1 VDTILR
7 LILLAVTTTS
17 SYFIIKEIFMSNIAG
32 LLGAVAGLGLGY
44 LILKVEERLSNIP
57 LKTMFG
63 SLLGLTLSII
73 LTNLFISRLL
83 LALARDIPITLPI
96 YILIYFVMA
105 YIGF

>member
-1 VDTILR
+1 
-7 LILLAVTTTS
+7 
-17 SYFIIKEIFMSNIAG
+17 MSNIAG